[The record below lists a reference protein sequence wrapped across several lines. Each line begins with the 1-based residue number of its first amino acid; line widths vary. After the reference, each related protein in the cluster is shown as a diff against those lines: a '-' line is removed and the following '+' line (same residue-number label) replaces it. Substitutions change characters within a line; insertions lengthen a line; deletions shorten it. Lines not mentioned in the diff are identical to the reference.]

1 MRRSTLFAVR
11 ALPVLLEAAL
21 EVRRHSARIPIHQLP
36 ALLRERS
43 TPLPARL
50 RRPDELAALAD
61 RLAPMLPPRRL
72 GPCLRKSLIL
82 LILWA
87 RCGLDPRLHLGARK
101 GDSAGAGQG
110 VRPDFHAWV
119 SAGERIHGR
128 GEHQE
133 LWSG

>member
-1 MRRSTLFAVR
+1 MRRSALPRSFFALR
-11 ALPVLLEAAL
+11 ALPALLEAAV
-21 EVRRHSARIPIHQLP
+21 EVRRATADTPIHQLP
-36 ALLRERS
+36 ARLRRS
-43 TPLPARL
+43 GPPLPASL

-61 RLAPMLPPRRL
+61 RLAPLLPPRRL

-82 LILWA
+82 LVLWS

-101 GDSAGAGQG
+101 RGQE
-110 VRPDFHAWV
+110 RPDFHAWV

-128 GEHQE
+128 GDHEE

>member
-1 MRRSTLFAVR
+1 MKRSSLFALR
-11 ALPVLLEAAL
+11 ALPVVLEAAL
-21 EVRRHSARIPIHQLP
+21 EVRRHSTGTPIHQLP
-36 ALLRERS
+36 ALLRERA
-43 TPLPARL
+43 TPLPSRL
-50 RRPDELAALAD
+50 RRPAELAALAD
-61 RLAPMLPPRRL
+61 RLAPCLPPRRL

-101 GDSAGAGQG
+101 GGPDGA
-110 VRPDFHAWV
+110 RPDFHAWV